1 MGTLKK
7 AASNSNNRQR
17 WDESFKDDVYEIPSK
32 PARNRLFNDV
42 TTVPMHWVEFFSVKR
57 KEKSGYYDLCLNWDY
72 ENEKAVENGCPMCEL
87 GIRASSYTYGYIVN
101 RSEQKKGNLQVR
113 PIRLTPK
120 CVSDIL
126 KLSEIAYSEG
136 APEGWDDDENLP
148 DATDPKFGF
157 DILISKSQNNNK
169 TEYPVHS
176 AENGKCALTKEEVRA
191 FKEYIEHVSFAKL
204 AKVALPPKAE
214 ITAKLIQLGVIEGAS
229 GGGDRAASSAKS
241 QKAKEDYSKYDDVPD
256 DSDDPVTAPASK
268 GNGNSKSGNG
278 KPAPSTGKKPE
289 KRASLSEDD
298 DEPKGKG
305 GKGDKRS
312 LPWEEGEEGESETSY
327 ATPDADD
334 APSED
339 AED

>member
-7 AASNSNNRQR
+7 AASNSNSRQR
-17 WDESFKDDVYEIPSK
+17 WDESFKDDIYEIPGK

-57 KEKSGYYDLCLNWDY
+57 KEKSGYYDQCLNWDY
-72 ENEKAVENGCPMCEL
+72 ENEKAIENGCPMCEH
-87 GIRASSYTYGYIVN
+87 GIRASSYTYGYLIN

-113 PIRLTPK
+113 PVRLTPK

-126 KLSEIAYSEG
+126 KLSDIAYSDG
-136 APEGWDDDENLP
+136 SPDGWDDEDALP

-176 AENGKCALTKEEVRA
+176 AENGKIPLSKEEIRA
-191 FKEYIEHVSFAKL
+191 FKEYIEHVNFAKL
-204 AKVALPPKAE
+204 AKASLAPKAE

-229 GGGDRAASSAKS
+229 GGGGGGSSKG
-241 QKAKEDYSKYDDVPD
+241 QKAKEDYSKDDDVPAD
-256 DSDDPVTAPASK
+256 DGDDPVAPAAPK
-268 GNGNSKSGNG
+268 
-278 KPAPSTGKKPE
+278 KPASGSNSGSKKPAPE
-289 KRASLSEDD
+289 KRASLMEDD
-298 DEPKGKG
+298 DKPAKGAKP

-312 LPWEEGEEGESETSY
+312 LPWEETDGDGESETSY
-327 ATPDADD
+327 ATPDEDD

-339 AED
+339 DED

>member
-7 AASNSNNRQR
+7 AASNNNNRQR

-32 PARNRLFNDV
+32 PSRNRIFNDV

-57 KEKSGYYDLCLNWDY
+57 KEKSGYYDQCLNWDY
-72 ENEKAVENGCPMCEL
+72 ENEKAADNGCPMCEL
-87 GIRASSYTYGYIVN
+87 GIRASSYTYAYLIN

-113 PIRLTPK
+113 PVRLTPK
-120 CVSDIL
+120 CVSDLL
-126 KLSEIAYSEG
+126 KLSDIAYSEG
-136 APEGWDDDENLP
+136 APDGWADEENLP

-176 AENGKCALTKEEVRA
+176 AENGKIALSKEETRA
-191 FKEYIEHVSFAKL
+191 FKEYIEHVNFAKL
-204 AKVALPPKAE
+204 AKASLAPKAE
-214 ITAKLIQLGVIEGAS
+214 IMAKLIQLGVIDGPS
-229 GGGDRAASSAKS
+229 GGGGGGGNSAKASS
-241 QKAKEDYSKYDDVPD
+241 KAKEDYSKYDDVPED
-256 DSDDPVTAPASK
+256 GDDPVTAPPPKGGKAAPAS
-268 GNGNSKSGNG
+268 S
-278 KPAPSTGKKPE
+278 GKKPE

-298 DEPKGKG
+298 DAPVKPKAGKP
-305 GKGDKRS
+305 GKAAERA
-312 LPWEEGEEGESETSY
+312 LPWEEGDEEGESETSY

-339 AED
+339 DED